1 MGKIV
6 EIWATIKQLITSR
19 TIWGVIIMLAS
30 GIGID
35 LNGVDV
41 ALTNAGDSIM
51 TAIGALLALVGYLDR
66 RPKPVAATVKLGS

>member
-1 MGKIV
+1 MGKIA
-6 EIWATIKQLITSR
+6 EIWATIKQLVTSR

-30 GIGID
+30 SVGID

-66 RPKPVAATVKLGS
+66 RPKSVAATVKLGS

>member
-41 ALTNAGDSIM
+41 ALTNTGDSIM